1 MASRRT
7 QHNDSEFNPH
17 QQRRRRIG
25 YPFEDDGQHGHYEDN
40 SQETYYLTPEEE
52 EKGYIGNA
60 SPSQHSRRDRRR
72 TASRPTPTNNR
83 QEKRQRR
90 FFWGL
95 LVTVIALACGCL
107 FFYNRF
113 EYAHQESNLMFQA
126 TGMQK
131 ERNVSK
137 MLKEGKPISVLLM
150 GTDTGALGRD
160 FKGRTDTMIVCVLNP
175 KKKAMTLVSIP
186 RDTLVAIYKHE
197 NDYPS
202 KINAAYQYGSSYTA
216 VKTVQRYLN
225 IPIDFYATVNMGG
238 LESLIKAVD
247 GVTVKPTLTFSYGG
261 YHFTKGKKTH
271 MNAKKTLAYVRMRH
285 QDPLGDYGRQDRQR
299 QVLMKLAFKGSD
311 LTSLIN
317 QNFMKTVS
325 KQMRTDLTF
334 DDLLILGSKYRVAT
348 HHMKSTHLQGHTEV
362 IGGEDYEVPYHS
374 EKQRITNVIR
384 AALGLKHAKTGTTL
398 AGTSTEREYERDIKD
413 SGTPYGD
420 SPNATT
426 PANTY
431 DSQAANQGLGTGHT
445 APAVYGAQ

>member
-7 QHNDSEFNPH
+7 QHNDSEFNPY

-25 YPFEDDGQHGHYEDN
+25 YPFEDDGQHG
-40 SQETYYLTPEEE
+40 YYDADESRDPYPLTPEEE
-52 EKGYIGNA
+52 EKGYVGDA
-60 SPSQHSRRDRRR
+60 LPSQHRRSRR
-72 TASRPTPTNNR
+72 TATGATSDR
-83 QEKRQRR
+83 QEKRRRR
-90 FFWGL
+90 FFWAL
-95 LVTVIALACGCL
+95 LAAVIALAYGCF
-107 FFYNRF
+107 FFYSRF

-137 MLKEGKPISVLLM
+137 MLKEGKPVSVLLM

-160 FKGRTDTMIVCVLNP
+160 FKGRTDTMIVCVMNP
-175 KKKAMTLVSIP
+175 KKKTMTLVSIP

-197 NDYPS
+197 DDYPN

-225 IPIDFYATVNMGG
+225 IPIDFYATINMGG
-238 LESLIKAVD
+238 LESLIKAVG

-362 IGGEDYEVPYHS
+362 IGGEDYEVPDHS
-374 EKQRITNVIR
+374 EKQRITNIIR
-384 AALGLKHAKTGTTL
+384 SALGLKHAKTGTTL
-398 AGTSTEREYERDIKD
+398 AGTSTEEGYEREIKD
-413 SGTPYGD
+413 SGTPYGG
-420 SPNATT
+420 STET
-426 PANTY
+426 NTY
-431 DSQAANQGLGTGHT
+431 DSQAADQGLGTGHA

>member
-17 QQRRRRIG
+17 QQRRRQIG
-25 YPFEDDGQHGHYEDN
+25 YPFEDDGQHG
-40 SQETYYLTPEEE
+40 YYDANESRDPYPLTPEEE
-52 EKGYIGNA
+52 EKGYVGDA
-60 SPSQHSRRDRRR
+60 LPSQHRRSRR
-72 TASRPTPTNNR
+72 TATGATSDR
-83 QEKRQRR
+83 QEKRRRR
-90 FFWGL
+90 FFWAL
-95 LVTVIALACGCL
+95 LAAVIALAYGCF

-137 MLKEGKPISVLLM
+137 MLKEGKPVSVLLM

-160 FKGRTDTMIVCVLNP
+160 FKGRTDTMIVCVMNP
-175 KKKAMTLVSIP
+175 KKKTMTLVSIP

-197 NDYPS
+197 DDYPS

-225 IPIDFYATVNMGG
+225 IPIDFYATINMGG
-238 LESLIKAVD
+238 LESLIKAVG

-271 MNAKKTLAYVRMRH
+271 MSAKKTLAYVRMRH

-362 IGGEDYEVPYHS
+362 IGGEDYEVPGHS
-374 EKQRITNVIR
+374 EKQRITNIIR
-384 AALGLKHAKTGTTL
+384 SALGLKHAKTGTTL
-398 AGTSTEREYERDIKD
+398 AGTSTEEGYEREIKD
-413 SGTPYGD
+413 SGTPYG
-420 SPNATT
+420 STET
-426 PANTY
+426 NTY
-431 DSQAANQGLGTGHT
+431 DSQAADQGLGTGHA

>member
-25 YPFEDDGQHGHYEDN
+25 YPFEDDGQHG
-40 SQETYYLTPEEE
+40 YYDADESRDPYPLTPEEE
-52 EKGYIGNA
+52 EKGYVGDA
-60 SPSQHSRRDRRR
+60 LPSQHRRSRR
-72 TASRPTPTNNR
+72 TATGATSDR
-83 QEKRQRR
+83 QEKRRRR
-90 FFWGL
+90 FFWAL
-95 LVTVIALACGCL
+95 LAAVIVLAYGCF

-137 MLKEGKPISVLLM
+137 MLKEGKPVSVLLM

-160 FKGRTDTMIVCVLNP
+160 FKGRTDTMIVCVMNP
-175 KKKAMTLVSIP
+175 KKKTMTLVSIP

-197 NDYPS
+197 DDYPS

-225 IPIDFYATVNMGG
+225 IPIDFYATINMGG
-238 LESLIKAVD
+238 LESLIKAVG

-334 DDLLILGSKYRVAT
+334 DDLLILGSKYRIAT

-362 IGGEDYEVPYHS
+362 IGGEDYEVPGHS
-374 EKQRITNVIR
+374 EKQRITNIIR
-384 AALGLKHAKTGTTL
+384 SALGLKHAKTGTTL
-398 AGTSTEREYERDIKD
+398 AGTSTEEGYEREIKN
-413 SGTPYGD
+413 SGIPYGG
-420 SPNATT
+420 STET
-426 PANTY
+426 NTY
-431 DSQAANQGLGTGHT
+431 DSQAADQGLGTGHA

>member
-25 YPFEDDGQHGHYEDN
+25 YPFEDDGQHG
-40 SQETYYLTPEEE
+40 YYDVNESRDPYSLTPEEE
-52 EKGYIGNA
+52 EKGYVGDA
-60 SPSQHSRRDRRR
+60 LPSQHRRSRR
-72 TASRPTPTNNR
+72 TATGATSDR
-83 QEKRQRR
+83 QEKRRRR
-90 FFWGL
+90 FFWAL
-95 LVTVIALACGCL
+95 LAAVIALAYGCF

-126 TGMQK
+126 TGMRK

-137 MLKEGKPISVLLM
+137 MLKEGKPVSVLLM

-160 FKGRTDTMIVCVLNP
+160 FKGRTDTMIVCVMNP
-175 KKKAMTLVSIP
+175 KKKTMTLVSIP

-197 NDYPS
+197 DDYPS

-216 VKTVQRYLN
+216 VKTIQRYLN
-225 IPIDFYATVNMGG
+225 IPIDFYATINMGG
-238 LESLIKAVD
+238 LESLIKAVG

-271 MNAKKTLAYVRMRH
+271 MNAKKTLSYVRMRH

-362 IGGEDYEVPYHS
+362 IGGEDYEVPDHS
-374 EKQRITNVIR
+374 EKQRITNIIR
-384 AALGLKHAKTGTTL
+384 SALGLKHAKTGTTL
-398 AGTSTEREYERDIKD
+398 AGTSTEEGYEREIKD
-413 SGTPYGD
+413 SGTPYGG
-420 SPNATT
+420 STET
-426 PANTY
+426 NTY
-431 DSQAANQGLGTGHT
+431 DSQAADQGLGTGHA
-445 APAVYGAQ
+445 APAVYGVQ

>member
-25 YPFEDDGQHGHYEDN
+25 YPFEDDGQHG
-40 SQETYYLTPEEE
+40 YYDADESRDPYPLTPEEE
-52 EKGYIGNA
+52 EKGYVGDA
-60 SPSQHSRRDRRR
+60 LPSQHRRSRR
-72 TASRPTPTNNR
+72 TATGATSDR
-83 QEKRQRR
+83 QEKRRRR
-90 FFWGL
+90 FFWAL
-95 LVTVIALACGCL
+95 LAAVIALAYGCF
-107 FFYNRF
+107 FFYSRF

-137 MLKEGKPISVLLM
+137 MLKEGKPVSVLLM

-160 FKGRTDTMIVCVLNP
+160 FKGRTDTMIVCVMNP
-175 KKKAMTLVSIP
+175 KKKTMTLVSIP

-197 NDYPS
+197 DDYPS

-225 IPIDFYATVNMGG
+225 IPIDFYATINMGG
-238 LESLIKAVD
+238 LESLIKAVG

-362 IGGEDYEVPYHS
+362 IGGEDYEVPGHS
-374 EKQRITNVIR
+374 EKQRITNIIR
-384 AALGLKHAKTGTTL
+384 SALGLKHAKTGTTL
-398 AGTSTEREYERDIKD
+398 AGTSTEEGYEREIKD
-413 SGTPYGD
+413 SGTPYGG
-420 SPNATT
+420 STET
-426 PANTY
+426 NTY
-431 DSQAANQGLGTGHT
+431 DSQAADQGLGTGHA

>member
-25 YPFEDDGQHGHYEDN
+25 YPFEDDGQHG
-40 SQETYYLTPEEE
+40 YYDANESRDPYPLTPEEE
-52 EKGYIGNA
+52 EKGYVGDA
-60 SPSQHSRRDRRR
+60 LPSQHRRSRR
-72 TASRPTPTNNR
+72 TATGATSDR
-83 QEKRQRR
+83 QEKRRRR
-90 FFWGL
+90 FFWAL
-95 LVTVIALACGCL
+95 LAAVIALAYGCF
-107 FFYNRF
+107 FFYSRF

-137 MLKEGKPISVLLM
+137 MLKEGKPVSVLLM

-160 FKGRTDTMIVCVLNP
+160 FKGRTDTMIVCVMNP
-175 KKKAMTLVSIP
+175 KKKTMTLVSIP

-197 NDYPS
+197 DDYPS

-225 IPIDFYATVNMGG
+225 IPIDFYATINMGG
-238 LESLIKAVD
+238 LESLIKAVG

-285 QDPLGDYGRQDRQR
+285 QDPLGDYGRQNRQR

-311 LTSLIN
+311 LTSLVN

-362 IGGEDYEVPYHS
+362 IGGEDYEVPDHS
-374 EKQRITNVIR
+374 EKQRITNIIR
-384 AALGLKHAKTGTTL
+384 SALGLKHAKTGTTL
-398 AGTSTEREYERDIKD
+398 AGTSTEEGYEREIKD
-413 SGTPYGD
+413 SGTPYGG
-420 SPNATT
+420 STET
-426 PANTY
+426 NTY
-431 DSQAANQGLGTGHT
+431 DSQAADQGLGTGHD

>member
-17 QQRRRRIG
+17 QQRRRRRIG
-25 YPFEDDGQHGHYEDN
+25 YPFEDDGQHG
-40 SQETYYLTPEEE
+40 YYDADESRDPYPLTPEEE
-52 EKGYIGNA
+52 EKGYVGDA
-60 SPSQHSRRDRRR
+60 LPSQHRRSRR
-72 TASRPTPTNNR
+72 TATGATSDR
-83 QEKRQRR
+83 QEKRRRR
-90 FFWGL
+90 FFWAL
-95 LVTVIALACGCL
+95 LAAVIALAYGCF

-137 MLKEGKPISVLLM
+137 MLKEGKPVSVLLM

-160 FKGRTDTMIVCVLNP
+160 FKGRTDTMIVCVMNP
-175 KKKAMTLVSIP
+175 KKKTMTLVSIP

-197 NDYPS
+197 DDYPS

-225 IPIDFYATVNMGG
+225 IPIDFYATINMGG
-238 LESLIKAVD
+238 LESLIKAVG

-311 LTSLIN
+311 LTSLVN

-362 IGGEDYEVPYHS
+362 IGGEDYEVPDHS
-374 EKQRITNVIR
+374 EKQRITNIIR
-384 AALGLKHAKTGTTL
+384 SALGLKHAKTGTTL
-398 AGTSTEREYERDIKD
+398 AGTSTEEGYEREIKD
-413 SGTPYGD
+413 SGTPYGG
-420 SPNATT
+420 STET
-426 PANTY
+426 NTY
-431 DSQAANQGLGTGHT
+431 DSQAADQGLGTGHA